1 MNQTIFLRSDDETRQ
16 LMEHAWQKFQQWAS
30 AQDIGPDTLF
40 LMHDIFIWGYCMG
53 QNDTLLLVHDK
64 LAVSNLAA
72 EAMKTTN
79 E

>member
-1 MNQTIFLRSDDETRQ
+1 MNQTIFLPSDDEARQ
-16 LMEHAWQKFQQWAS
+16 LMEHAWQEFRQQAGTQGIS
-30 AQDIGPDTLF
+30 PDALS

-53 QNDTLLLVHDK
+53 QNDTLLLVRDK
-64 LAVSNLAA
+64 MAVSDLAA